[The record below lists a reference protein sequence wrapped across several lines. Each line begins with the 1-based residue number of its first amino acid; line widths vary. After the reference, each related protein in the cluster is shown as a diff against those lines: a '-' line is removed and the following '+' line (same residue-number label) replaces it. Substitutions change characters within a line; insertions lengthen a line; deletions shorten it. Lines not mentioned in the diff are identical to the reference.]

1 MAHAYKTRLVVFACA
16 AALQIGVG
24 ADSIAAESKK
34 LRVISENTVSGFA
47 FPESVAY
54 DPSAKVLY
62 MSQFGGRELKPAEKD
77 GNGKISKLSLDGKV
91 LEDRFLPPA
100 GETMNKPKG
109 IWVKGNRLWVTDI
122 DVVWVFDLKTRKGK
136 KLAIPGITFA
146 NDPAVVGNSLY
157 VSDNRA
163 DRLYRVE
170 PADFLNAKDAPQV
183 SVVLAGKGINPNGLY
198 PGRRGSLLLV
208 GFMSAKEPRGIYLL
222 EKSGELKEM
231 AKAVGRVDGVYQM
244 QDGSI
249 LATDW
254 DSGSLF
260 HWTEKSGVEK
270 LVSGFKGPAD
280 FAVAP
285 GKHGLTVFVPD
296 LPGSQLRIVR
306 LGK

>member
-1 MAHAYKTRLVVFACA
+1 MANRYKACLFMFVCMA
-16 AALQIGVG
+16 AVQAGIAVDSLA
-24 ADSIAAESKK
+24 ADTTK
-34 LRVISENTVSGFA
+34 LRVVSENTATGFT

-54 DPSAKVLY
+54 DPKAKVLY
-62 MSQFGGRELKPAEKD
+62 MSQFGGTELKPAEKD
-77 GNGKISKLSLDGKV
+77 GNGRISKVSLTGKI

-109 IWVKGNRLWVTDI
+109 IWVEGNRLWVTDI
-122 DVVWVFDLKTRKGK
+122 DVVWLFDLKTRKGK
-136 KLAIPGITFA
+136 KLPIPGITFA
-146 NDPAVVGNSLY
+146 NDPTVVGNSLY

-163 DRLYRVE
+163 DRLYRIE
-170 PADFLNAKDAPQV
+170 PADFLNAKDTPQV
-183 SVVLAGKGINPNGLY
+183 SIVLAGKGISPNGLY
-198 PGRRGSLLLV
+198 PGKRGSLLMV
-208 GFMSAKEPRGIYLL
+208 GFMSAKEARGIYSLD
-222 EKSGELKEM
+222 KSGELREL
-231 AKAVGRVDGVYQM
+231 AKAIGRLDGLYQM
-244 QDGSI
+244 KDGSI

-285 GKHGLTVFVPD
+285 DRNGLTVFVPD
-296 LPGSQLRIVR
+296 LPASQLRIVR